1 MQTEKTGGRYALLD
15 ELRGF
20 DLLNMFVYHALW
32 DLVFLYGLKAEWY
45 TGWLGRLW
53 QQSGCWIFI
62 LLSGFCLPFGRRPVQ
77 RGAFVFC
84 AGVAV
89 TAVTLLAMP
98 QQPVWFGVLTL
109 LGTAMMLTGVLQ
121 PFMRRVPPV
130 LGFGVCMGL
139 FALFYSAGEG
149 WLGIGSWRIFLP
161 SQLYANYLTA
171 YFGFAPKGFYSSD
184 YFPLLPWVFLFWAGV
199 FLHWA
204 LGRHRMEPL
213 RVSCTGV
220 VGPPF
225 AGCLSA
231 ASAGDLRPAV
241 DTEQT
246 FLTVDV

>member
-84 AGVAV
+84 AGAAV

-109 LGTAMMLTGVLQ
+109 LGTAMMLTGALQ

-130 LGFGVCMGL
+130 LGFGVC
-139 FALFYSAGEG
+139 
-149 WLGIGSWRIFLP
+149 R
-161 SQLYANYLTA
+161 
-171 YFGFAPKGFYSSD
+171 
-184 YFPLLPWVFLFWAGV
+184 
-199 FLHWA
+199 
-204 LGRHRMEPL
+204 
-213 RVSCTGV
+213 
-220 VGPPF
+220 
-225 AGCLSA
+225 
-231 ASAGDLRPAV
+231 
-241 DTEQT
+241 
-246 FLTVDV
+246 

>member
-1 MQTEKTGGRYALLD
+1 MQTEKNGGRYALLD

-53 QQSGCWIFI
+53 QQFGCWIFI

-84 AGVAV
+84 AGAAV

-109 LGTAMMLTGVLQ
+109 LGTAMMLTGGLQ

-213 RVSCTGV
+213 RRSVC
-220 VGPPF
+220 
-225 AGCLSA
+225 
-231 ASAGDLRPAV
+231 PALGWLGRHSLV
-241 DTEQT
+241 AYLLHQPVIYGLLLILDKL
-246 FLTVDV
+246 F

>member
-1 MQTEKTGGRYALLD
+1 
-15 ELRGF
+15 
-20 DLLNMFVYHALW
+20 MFVYHALW

-84 AGVAV
+84 AGAAV

-121 PFMRRVPPV
+121 PFMRRVPQV

-139 FALFYSAGEG
+139 FALFYSAGDG

-171 YFGFAPKGFYSSD
+171 YFGFAPKGFYS
-184 YFPLLPWVFLFWAGV
+184 
-199 FLHWA
+199 
-204 LGRHRMEPL
+204 
-213 RVSCTGV
+213 
-220 VGPPF
+220 
-225 AGCLSA
+225 
-231 ASAGDLRPAV
+231 
-241 DTEQT
+241 
-246 FLTVDV
+246 

>member
-84 AGVAV
+84 AGAAV

-161 SQLYANYLTA
+161 SQLYAC
-171 YFGFAPKGFYSSD
+171 
-184 YFPLLPWVFLFWAGV
+184 LLYTSRCV
-199 FLHWA
+199 
-204 LGRHRMEPL
+204 
-213 RVSCTGV
+213 
-220 VGPPF
+220 
-225 AGCLSA
+225 
-231 ASAGDLRPAV
+231 
-241 DTEQT
+241 
-246 FLTVDV
+246 

>member
-32 DLVFLYGLKAEWY
+32 DLVFLYGLKASG
-45 TGWLGRLW
+45 TPAGWADYG
-53 QQSGCWIFI
+53 SSPAAWIFI

-84 AGVAV
+84 AGAAV

-109 LGTAMMLTGVLQ
+109 LGTAMMLTGALQ

-149 WLGIGSWRIFLP
+149 WLGVGSWRIFLP

-171 YFGFAPKGFYSSD
+171 YFGFARGGFIPAIISRCCRGCSCFGRGCFYIGHWGGIGWSRCAA
-184 YFPLLPWVFLFWAGV
+184 PCV
-199 FLHWA
+199 LHW
-204 LGRHRMEPL
+204 G
-213 RVSCTGV
+213 GW
-220 VGPPF
+220 
-225 AGCLSA
+225 A
-231 ASAGDLRPAV
+231 AIRWLLICCISR
-241 DTEQT
+241 
-246 FLTVDV
+246 